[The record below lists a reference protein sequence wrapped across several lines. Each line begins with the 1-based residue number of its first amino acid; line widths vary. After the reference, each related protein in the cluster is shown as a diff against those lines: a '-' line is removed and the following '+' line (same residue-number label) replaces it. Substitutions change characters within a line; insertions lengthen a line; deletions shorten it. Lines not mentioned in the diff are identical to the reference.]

1 MEDREVIVYNLH
13 QLQEVVVFDRGLLVV
28 HLVIIDLQVDL

>member
-13 QLQEVVVFDRGLLVV
+13 LQEVVVFDRGLPVV